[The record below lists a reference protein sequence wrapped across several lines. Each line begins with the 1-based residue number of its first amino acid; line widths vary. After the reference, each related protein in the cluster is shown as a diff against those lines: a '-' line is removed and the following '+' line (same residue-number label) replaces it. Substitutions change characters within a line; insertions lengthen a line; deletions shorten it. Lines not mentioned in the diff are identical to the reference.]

1 MNTILVVEDNPA
13 DVFLIKEV
21 LASAGITDRYSIE
34 FAEDGEEAL
43 LALSRA
49 ANDRR
54 LPGLILLDLNLPK
67 SGGMEVLQS
76 IRQNPRLAET
86 IVVTWTSSV
95 APHEA
100 EALNCLGVTRH
111 VIKPMRLE
119 EYVQI
124 GTLLRDLLESRDTAS
139 MGSGR

>member
-1 MNTILVVEDNPA
+1 MATILIVEDNPA

-21 LASAGITDRYSIE
+21 LAGAGITGRYALE

-43 LALSRA
+43 HALSSR
-49 ANDRR
+49 NSNGGPPS
-54 LPGLILLDLNLPK
+54 LVLLDLNLPK
-67 SGGMEVLQS
+67 SGGMEVLQR
-76 IRQNPRLAET
+76 IRENPALART
-86 IVVTWTSSV
+86 IVVTWTSSI

-100 EALNCLGVTRH
+100 EALLRLGVTRH

-124 GTLLRDLLESRDTAS
+124 GTLLRDLLDAKDTADAD
-139 MGSGR
+139 SGR

>member
-1 MNTILVVEDNPA
+1 MTTILIVEDNPA

-21 LASAGITDRYSIE
+21 LAGAGLTDRYSLQ

-43 LALSRA
+43 QALSRHS
-49 ANDRR
+49 NGGP
-54 LPGLILLDLNLPK
+54 PGLVLLDLNLPK
-67 SGGMEVLQS
+67 SGGMEVLQR
-76 IRQNPRLAET
+76 IRENPALAHT
-86 IVVTWTSSV
+86 IVVTWTSSI

-100 EALNCLGVTRH
+100 DTLIRLGVTRH

-124 GTLLRDLLESRDTAS
+124 GTLLRDLLDARDTAS
-139 MGSGR
+139 TDSGR

>member
-1 MNTILVVEDNPA
+1 MTTILIVEDNPA

-21 LASAGITDRYSIE
+21 LAGVGLTDRYALE

-43 LALSRA
+43 HALSR
-49 ANDRR
+49 NSNGGPPT
-54 LPGLILLDLNLPK
+54 LVLLDLNLPK
-67 SGGMEVLQS
+67 SGGMEVLQR
-76 IRQNPRLAET
+76 IRENPVLTRT
-86 IVVTWTSSV
+86 IVVTWTSSI

-100 EALNCLGVTRH
+100 EALLRLGVTRH

-124 GTLLRDLLESRDTAS
+124 GTLLRDLLDARDSAEAD
-139 MGSGR
+139 SGR